1 MRSTCPGPAGS
12 PRHRGLT
19 LVEILVGLVVLG
31 VLVAV
36 AIPALGDVLERR
48 RVMAAADEIAG
59 VLTYAKAE
67 TVAINTPLWV
77 RFDPDPNNS
86 LSCTAVV
93 TLSSSDTCRCYYA
106 ANNICPNTGAKLLR
120 LFQLPRQHVR
130 FSAQASAWGGPANYI
145 SFSRD
150 QMSIS
155 ARNFQV
161 NVVGLRHGYTLRVEV
176 NTGGRVKICSPGGSI
191 NGYAVC
197 A

>member
-1 MRSTCPGPAGS
+1 MRRSCRRPTGRP
-12 PRHRGLT
+12 PRRGLT
-19 LVEILVGLVVLG
+19 LVEILVGLVVLA
-31 VLVAV
+31 VLIAV
-36 AIPALGDVLERR
+36 AIPSMSDLLERR
-48 RVMAAADEIAG
+48 RVIAATDEIAG
-59 VLTYAKAE
+59 VLAYAKAE
-67 TVAINTPLWV
+67 TVAISTPLWV
-77 RFDPDPNNS
+77 RFDPDPNNT

-93 TLSSSDTCRCYYA
+93 TLSSQDTCRCYYPA
-106 ANNICPNTGAKLLR
+106 DDICPNTGAKLLR

-161 NVVGLRHGYTLRVEV
+161 NVVGMRKGYTLRVEV
-176 NTGGRVKICSPGGSI
+176 NSGGRVKICSPGGSI

-197 A
+197 T